1 MPQLGRFF
9 PRSAVKSEFFAPSN
23 FPVGLGDG
31 CSHGGRASQSIPVLI
46 FHSRK
51 LTGRCLKRQLGNK
64 TRSLGELAILKS
76 APHSQWPKIM
86 PKLPIIQ
93 PDRAYSFA
101 DYFKLNFAPQD
112 ILSYFN
118 VSLDRQLLTLPC
130 YSGELDRLTD
140 LKSRISESL
149 PRISLNSEMAR
160 REFLIAPV
168 LIEVLHYT
176 EATLNVE
183 YPIAVSPQ
191 LKGSLDYLL
200 ETQTRFLV
208 IEAKNEDLERGFLQ
222 LAIEM
227 IALDRW
233 LESDALL
240 FYGAIS
246 TGTIW
251 QFGLF
256 DRTNSQVIQDLN
268 LYRVP
273 ADLEALLPIL
283 VGILSDGS
291 TR

>member
-1 MPQLGRFF
+1 
-9 PRSAVKSEFFAPSN
+9 
-23 FPVGLGDG
+23 
-31 CSHGGRASQSIPVLI
+31 
-46 FHSRK
+46 
-51 LTGRCLKRQLGNK
+51 
-64 TRSLGELAILKS
+64 
-76 APHSQWPKIM
+76 M

-118 VSLDRQLLTLPC
+118 VSLDRQLLTSPSC
-130 YSGELDRLTD
+130 SGKLARLAD
-140 LKSRISESL
+140 LKSRILESL

-168 LIEVLHYT
+168 LMEVLHYT

-183 YPIAVSPQ
+183 YPIVVSPQ

-233 LESDALL
+233 LESDSPLL
-240 FYGAIS
+240 YGAVS

-273 ADLEALLPIL
+273 ADLETLLPIL
-283 VGILSDGS
+283 VGVLS
-291 TR
+291 